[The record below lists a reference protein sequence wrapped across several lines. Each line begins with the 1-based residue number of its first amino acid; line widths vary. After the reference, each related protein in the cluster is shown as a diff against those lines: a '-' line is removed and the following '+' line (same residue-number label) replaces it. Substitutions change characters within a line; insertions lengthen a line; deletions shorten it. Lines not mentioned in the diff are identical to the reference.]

1 MRGGVGCGVVDRRLQ
16 VGKVMKYFFLV
27 LLLVSTI
34 AHAQVTTDRFQF
46 TFNENDT
53 DLEHGFGVLQRAPG
67 ESQFS
72 EIMRL
77 PENSTA
83 FLVDVVGLPND
94 EFCYN
99 VYAFNNIGNS
109 EPTNTECARI
119 EAPPPTIPNIPTG
132 VKVLSVG
139 NTSITI
145 GWIDNSDN
153 ETAFRIYRK
162 AWNRSSYTFYSTRP
176 ANAVSYTNSSL
187 RRKKTYCYQ
196 IAAVNAVGESKRTFP
211 VCGTTK

>member
-1 MRGGVGCGVVDRRLQ
+1 MGQ
-16 VGKVMKYFFLV
+16 VMKYFFLV

-34 AHAQVTTDRFQF
+34 AHAQVTTERFQF

-53 DLEHGFGVLQRAPG
+53 DLEEGFGVLQRGPG
-67 ESQFS
+67 ETQFS
-72 EIMRL
+72 EIFRL
-77 PENSTA
+77 PQDSTA
-83 FLVDVVGLPND
+83 FHVDVVGLPND
-94 EFCYN
+94 EFCYAA
-99 VYAFNNIGNS
+99 YAYSAFGNS
-109 EPTNTECARI
+109 PLTNTECARI
-119 EAPPPTIPNIPTG
+119 EAPPQTIPNIPTG
-132 VKVLSVG
+132 VKVLSVT
-139 NTSITI
+139 NTSISV

-162 AWNRSSYTFYSTRP
+162 AWNRSTYSFWTTRP
-176 ANAVSYTNSSL
+176 ANAVSFTNFNL